1 MKAAWWIAGAA
12 GAAGLTALV
21 LGVKGATEGQSVT
34 EELGTV
40 VNQVKF
46 SAGRTPQD
54 ILDAVASIDPANNP
68 ELQPGYGGGATWCN
82 KFLAMVSSALGC
94 PIPYGQYGTRINAM
108 ISWLDA
114 GNDGWYQL
122 GTSATAA
129 RDAAL
134 QGQVV
139 LATYYNMNPPPNDA
153 GHGAIVLPLDGTP
166 MIAQAGRSTFNRGTI
181 PQGFGAIRPVFY
193 AHL

>member
-1 MKAAWWIAGAA
+1 MKPIYWVAGAA
-12 GAAGLTALV
+12 GAAGVVGLI
-21 LGVKGATEGQSVT
+21 LGIKGAVEGQSIGDEFSNT
-34 EELGTV
+34 

-54 ILDAVASIDPANNP
+54 ILAAVADIDPANNP
-68 ELQPGYGGGATWCN
+68 ILQRGYLGAPNWCN
-82 KFLAMVSSALGC
+82 HFCALVTAALGC
-94 PIPYGQYGTRINAM
+94 PVPYGQYGTRIND
-108 ISWLDA
+108 IITWLDA
-114 GNDGWYQL
+114 GNGGWYQL

-139 LATYYNMNPPPNDA
+139 LATYFNMNPPPNDS
-153 GHGAIVLPLDGTP
+153 GHGALVLPLEGTP
-166 MIAQAGRSTFNRGTI
+166 MIAQAGARCFNQGTI
-181 PQGFGAIRPVFY
+181 AQGFGAIQPVFY